1 MGANQSSSST
11 RTPAD
16 EVIQYC
22 GCKSRVY
29 NNKYYSYYSIFWTPA
44 IHTKGVSC
52 NKYYRSFWT
61 PAALRQLLN
70 MIQNQN
76 LMMQTVLNQPQQQQP
91 LAPAMSKASGAP
103 APSGGAPWHNVPLPP
118 PPSGGQPATVN
129 PKSLHVSFW
138 VVIFFVVVT
147 GLIVPKT
154 TR

>member
-1 MGANQSSSST
+1 
-11 RTPAD
+11 
-16 EVIQYC
+16 
-22 GCKSRVY
+22 
-29 NNKYYSYYSIFWTPA
+29 
-44 IHTKGVSC
+44 
-52 NKYYRSFWT
+52 
-61 PAALRQLLN
+61 
-70 MIQNQN
+70 MIPNQN

-103 APSGGAPWHNVPLPP
+103 APSGGAPWHNAPLPP

-138 VVIFFVVVT
+138 VVNFFLVVT